1 MTEKHS
7 ISIDVIQ
14 EYSKCW
20 SKLMNKIEHD
30 AFNKLATIRMTNKS
44 LQEIIPIL
52 FKAYQIALEHNI
64 IENEIHPN
72 DIIDYKDNN
81 ASDMESVLVP
91 LFDFYD
97 AVHAFIKEIVTP
109 HKYPTLSAKDSVTSA
124 IDTYPF
130 KNNCR
135 NNVTLNA
142 EHDFSFSFS
151 DLFMKALF
159 KTCFDIAFDTL
170 NNGCAGKSNNPENTK
185 IEINFS
191 NDTQVNTICILIT
204 NVSITENDK
213 NCMDSS
219 LVVENNAISPSL
231 NLCRLAL
238 INIGG
243 ALDCQIT
250 PGKEMKFMISF
261 PKS

>member
-1 MTEKHS
+1 MNEKHS
-7 ISIDVIQ
+7 TSTDVIQ
-14 EYSKCW
+14 DYSKCW
-20 SKLMNKIEHD
+20 SKLMSKIEHD
-30 AFNKLATIRMTNKS
+30 VFNKLATIRMTNKS
-44 LQEIIPIL
+44 LQEILPIL
-52 FKAYQIALEHNI
+52 FKAYQIALENKL

-72 DIIDYKDNN
+72 DIRDYRDNN
-81 ASDMESVLVP
+81 ASNMESVLVP
-91 LFDFYD
+91 LFGFYD
-97 AVHAFIKEIVTP
+97 TLHAFIKEIVNT
-109 HKYPTLSAKDSVTSA
+109 HKYPTLSAKDSLTSA
-124 IDTYPF
+124 INTYPF

-135 NNVTLNA
+135 NNVTFNA

-151 DLFMKALF
+151 DLFTKALF

-191 NDTQVNTICILIT
+191 NDAQVNSIGILIT
-204 NVSITENDK
+204 NTSIAENDK

-219 LVVENNAISPSL
+219 LVVESDTISPSL

-243 ALDCQIT
+243 NLDCQIT